1 MNSICKKTVAAFIF
15 FIIFALTFADDIVH
29 VIEKGDTLYS
39 LGRKY
44 GVSVEEICAH
54 NGITDSSKI
63 KLGQKIKI
71 PSIKSKTETT
81 TAKDLLPAETAAV
94 SYTEYPV
101 KPGDTLFSIARK
113 YDTSV
118 DEIRKANGMSAS
130 STLKSGKILK
140 IPVKNQTPVITENK
154 TTPKEDDVRPAK
166 VELED
171 SRSYKTVANSGKTVW
186 PVKTSE
192 VSYISGKTNSVL
204 LNAERGDN
212 VTAVKGGSVI
222 FSGLYRGFGQV
233 VFVQPKAS
241 DYVYVYSGL
250 DSINVK
256 KGDSV
261 EYGTVIGTV
270 GVDTLSKKPQLN
282 FMVFK
287 NGNAVDPA
295 TAPRG

>member
-1 MNSICKKTVAAFIF
+1 
-15 FIIFALTFADDIVH
+15 
-29 VIEKGDTLYS
+29 
-39 LGRKY
+39 
-44 GVSVEEICAH
+44 
-54 NGITDSSKI
+54 
-63 KLGQKIKI
+63 
-71 PSIKSKTETT
+71 
-81 TAKDLLPAETAAV
+81 
-94 SYTEYPV
+94 
-101 KPGDTLFSIARK
+101 
-113 YDTSV
+113 
-118 DEIRKANGMSAS
+118 MSAS

-140 IPVKNQTPVITENK
+140 IPVKKQTPVITENK
-154 TTPKEDDVRPAK
+154 TTPKEDDVKPAK

-295 TAPRG
+295 SAPRG